1 MAIEPAF
8 DRLNVNDGYSPSF
21 SYKIESEGE
30 ILLDTKF
37 AEELQFQEALMASLI
52 SCQMAT
58 NVSLS
63 TPSRTHMEAISEHK
77 IEPSLK
83 VHEKVGSSLR
93 SCDLCLERKETD
105 QIVKNESSED
115 GIFINAECAE
125 ELQFLEAPTASLI
138 SCQMAS
144 NVSSSTPTKTNMEA
158 ISEHRTEPSL
168 QVQEKRESSLSSCDV
183 HPGRKETDQ
192 IIRNESSGLIFCS
205 RCSKAIELSENQW
218 SSSKELSME
227 MTSGNDTGKS
237 LTADASGSINN
248 PTTRTETELVSGVAA
263 KIVTLNSSQ
272 DEDRKIAESIA
283 AKQDGTPQ
291 SPKAADTGKQVEEQ
305 GGQDE
310 INEEKCESSLSNC
323 DICPER
329 KGKSESSLSIAAKQ
343 EGTPQSPNT
352 ETHEDK
358 GVDQNSDIPLNVN
371 SESLVSGGNRGPRPT
386 SSYTKNVASQ
396 LVDCPPVGHTK
407 SGEGGIDSDSTPR
420 KGSETGQKERV
431 ADDIQNNVTA
441 ALDYHGDSHDLDDN
455 NKSRLFKELAPED
468 VNENTEQFYCSACAE
483 VSDTIKW
490 YQGLQALVSHAK
502 NTEEVAKLHQKIAQL
517 SEKKLGR
524 KGTSDGPAGEVS
536 SKWKGIRD
544 EKKDREIVWPPMVV
558 VRNTASLQEDE
569 NNKRIGITDQE
580 LLDLFRSY
588 DAIENVQQAYNSLGH
603 CGMSIL
609 IFESSARG
617 YLEAERLD
625 RHFADQ
631 GTGRNVWNR
640 SPLYLLPVNDWEYW
654 PGFTDTTVKNAGGDD
669 EHMISVREPPHVV
682 TDTEHVVIDTETELM
697 REQGE
702 IENDEHMETETV
714 EESAELV
721 FLNSTLPS
729 GELQLHGYMAEEKDV
744 DLFNQYSTG
753 ESKLKYEIRLHQD
766 MVCRQMRE
774 DNNQLIW
781 LKKRVV
787 EELWR
792 AETLEE
798 SNGIMRKRNAKLVE
812 QLKDIRRERME
823 KAKKETDVLRTK
835 IKLLHERNMEEVIV
849 FKCL

>member
-1 MAIEPAF
+1 
-8 DRLNVNDGYSPSF
+8 
-21 SYKIESEGE
+21 
-30 ILLDTKF
+30 
-37 AEELQFQEALMASLI
+37 
-52 SCQMAT
+52 
-58 NVSLS
+58 
-63 TPSRTHMEAISEHK
+63 ME
-77 IEPSLK
+77 
-83 VHEKVGSSLR
+83 
-93 SCDLCLERKETD
+93 
-105 QIVKNESSED
+105 
-115 GIFINAECAE
+115 
-125 ELQFLEAPTASLI
+125 
-138 SCQMAS
+138 S

-158 ISEHRTEPSL
+158 ISEHWTEPSL
-168 QVQEKRESSLSSCDV
+168 QVQEKCESSLSSCEV
-183 HPGRKETDQ
+183 YPAGRKETDQ
-192 IIRNESSGLIFCS
+192 IIKNESSGLNFCALCRS
-205 RCSKAIELSENQW
+205 VCSKYENILQQMLSYELVDDVTQLSSLHTNRPSVHKTIELSENQG
-218 SSSKELSME
+218 SISKELSME

-248 PTTRTETELVSGVAA
+248 PTTRTETEPVSGGAA
-263 KIVTLNSSQ
+263 KIVSLNSSQ

-371 SESLVSGGNRGPRPT
+371 SESLVSGGNGGPRPT
-386 SSYTKNVASQ
+386 SSSIKNVASQ

-420 KGSETGQKERV
+420 KGSETSQKERV

-468 VNENTEQFYCSACAE
+468 VNENTEQFYCPACAE

-502 NTEEVAKLHQKIAQL
+502 NTEEVAKLHRKIAQL

-569 NNKRIGITDQE
+569 NDKRIGITDQE

-640 SPLYLLPVNDWEYW
+640 SPLYLLP
-654 PGFTDTTVKNAGGDD
+654 
-669 EHMISVREPPHVV
+669 
-682 TDTEHVVIDTETELM
+682 
-697 REQGE
+697 
-702 IENDEHMETETV
+702 
-714 EESAELV
+714 
-721 FLNSTLPS
+721 S
-729 GELQLHGYMAEEKDV
+729 GELQLHGYMAEERDV

-781 LKKRVV
+781 LKKRVA

-792 AETLEE
+792 AENLEE
-798 SNGIMRKRNAKLVE
+798 SNGIMRDRNAKLVE

-835 IKLLHERNMEEVIV
+835 IKLLHERNMEENNEIKIIV
-849 FKCL
+849 EEGGKKGGDLESSKEDEEHANVRESNGSPSNTLDGKYLHCYKINHIKL

>member
-1 MAIEPAF
+1 
-8 DRLNVNDGYSPSF
+8 
-21 SYKIESEGE
+21 
-30 ILLDTKF
+30 
-37 AEELQFQEALMASLI
+37 
-52 SCQMAT
+52 
-58 NVSLS
+58 
-63 TPSRTHMEAISEHK
+63 
-77 IEPSLK
+77 
-83 VHEKVGSSLR
+83 
-93 SCDLCLERKETD
+93 
-105 QIVKNESSED
+105 
-115 GIFINAECAE
+115 
-125 ELQFLEAPTASLI
+125 
-138 SCQMAS
+138 MAS

-168 QVQEKRESSLSSCDV
+168 QVQEKCESSLSSCDV
-183 HPGRKETDQ
+183 YPGRKETDQ
-192 IIRNESSGLIFCS
+192 IIKNESSGPVFCPS
-205 RCSKAIELSENQW
+205 CSKAIELSENQW
-218 SSSKELSME
+218 SSSKELSMD

-237 LTADASGSINN
+237 LTADASGSSNN
-248 PTTRTETELVSGVAA
+248 PTTKTENNPTTKTETELLSGGAA
-263 KIVTLNSSQ
+263 KIVRLNSSQ
-272 DEDRKIAESIA
+272 DEDRKIAENIA

-310 INEEKCESSLSNC
+310 INEEKCESSLSTC

-352 ETHEDK
+352 ETQEDK

-371 SESLVSGGNRGPRPT
+371 SESLVSGGNGGPRPT
-386 SSYTKNVASQ
+386 SSYIKNVASQ

-420 KGSETGQKERV
+420 KGSETGRKERV

-441 ALDYHGDSHDLDDN
+441 ALDYHGDAYALDDN
-455 NKSRLFKELAPED
+455 NKSILFKELAPED
-468 VNENTEQFYCSACAE
+468 VNETTEQFYCPACAE

-490 YQGLQALVSHAK
+490 YQGLQALISHAK
-502 NTEEVAKLHQKIAQL
+502 TTEEMAKLHRKIAQL
-517 SEKKLGR
+517 SEKKFGR

-558 VRNTASLQEDE
+558 VRNTASHQEDE

-617 YLEAERLD
+617 YLEAERLV

-640 SPLYLLPVNDWEYW
+640 SPLYL
-654 PGFTDTTVKNAGGDD
+654 
-669 EHMISVREPPHVV
+669 
-682 TDTEHVVIDTETELM
+682 
-697 REQGE
+697 
-702 IENDEHMETETV
+702 
-714 EESAELV
+714 
-721 FLNSTLPS
+721 LPS

-781 LKKRVV
+781 LKKRVA
-787 EELWR
+787 EELRR

-798 SNGIMRKRNAKLVE
+798 SNGIMRDRNAKLVE
-812 QLKDIRRERME
+812 QLMGIRRETME
-823 KAKKETDVLRTK
+823 KAKKEIDVLRTK
-835 IKLLHERNMEEVIV
+835 IKLLHERNMEELNNSLGSM
-849 FKCL
+849 KLC

>member
-1 MAIEPAF
+1 
-8 DRLNVNDGYSPSF
+8 
-21 SYKIESEGE
+21 
-30 ILLDTKF
+30 
-37 AEELQFQEALMASLI
+37 
-52 SCQMAT
+52 
-58 NVSLS
+58 
-63 TPSRTHMEAISEHK
+63 
-77 IEPSLK
+77 
-83 VHEKVGSSLR
+83 
-93 SCDLCLERKETD
+93 
-105 QIVKNESSED
+105 
-115 GIFINAECAE
+115 
-125 ELQFLEAPTASLI
+125 
-138 SCQMAS
+138 MAS

-310 INEEKCESSLSNC
+310 INEEKCESSLSTC

-352 ETHEDK
+352 ETREDK

-371 SESLVSGGNRGPRPT
+371 SESPVSGGNGGPRPT

-396 LVDCPPVGHTK
+396 LVDCPPVGHTR

-468 VNENTEQFYCSACAE
+468 VNENTEQFYCPACAE

-502 NTEEVAKLHQKIAQL
+502 NTEEVAKLHRKIAQL

-588 DAIENVQQAYNSLGH
+588 DAIENVQQAYNSDGH

-617 YLEAERLD
+617 YLEAEHLD

-631 GTGRNVWNR
+631 G
-640 SPLYLLPVNDWEYW
+640 
-654 PGFTDTTVKNAGGDD
+654 
-669 EHMISVREPPHVV
+669 
-682 TDTEHVVIDTETELM
+682 
-697 REQGE
+697 
-702 IENDEHMETETV
+702 
-714 EESAELV
+714 
-721 FLNSTLPS
+721 
-729 GELQLHGYMAEEKDV
+729 
-744 DLFNQYSTG
+744 TG

-781 LKKRVV
+781 LKKRVA

-798 SNGIMRKRNAKLVE
+798 SNGIMRDRNAKLVE

-835 IKLLHERNMEEVIV
+835 IKLLHERNMEENNEIKIIV
-849 FKCL
+849 EGGKKVWDLESSKEEEEHANVRESNGNPSNTLDGKYLHCYKINHIKL

>member
-1 MAIEPAF
+1 MAIEPAS
-8 DRLNVNDGYSPSF
+8 DRLNVNDGCSPSF

-291 SPKAADTGKQVEEQ
+291 SPKAADTGKQ
-305 GGQDE
+305 
-310 INEEKCESSLSNC
+310 
-323 DICPER
+323 
-329 KGKSESSLSIAAKQ
+329 

-352 ETHEDK
+352 ETREDK

-371 SESLVSGGNRGPRPT
+371 SESPVSGGNGGPRPT

-396 LVDCPPVGHTK
+396 LVDCPPVGHTR

-468 VNENTEQFYCSACAE
+468 VNENTEQFYCPACAE

-502 NTEEVAKLHQKIAQL
+502 NTEEVAKLHRKIAQL

-569 NNKRIGITDQE
+569 NNKRSGIADQE
-580 LLDLFRSY
+580 LLDLFSSY
-588 DAIENVQQAYNSLGH
+588 DAIEKVQQAYNSDGH

-640 SPLYLLPVNDWEYW
+640 SPLYLLP
-654 PGFTDTTVKNAGGDD
+654 G
-669 EHMISVREPPHVV
+669 
-682 TDTEHVVIDTETELM
+682 
-697 REQGE
+697 
-702 IENDEHMETETV
+702 
-714 EESAELV
+714 
-721 FLNSTLPS
+721 
-729 GELQLHGYMAEEKDV
+729 GELQLHGYMAEERDV

-781 LKKRVV
+781 LKKRVA

-798 SNGIMRKRNAKLVE
+798 SNGIMRDRNAKLLD
-812 QLKDIRRERME
+812 QLL
-823 KAKKETDVLRTK
+823 A
-835 IKLLHERNMEEVIV
+835 LL
-849 FKCL
+849 